1 MATGHDLADAFQL
14 KSTTGWQTLLA
25 ILQSTGER
33 PPLKRR
39 RDDAG
44 TGSGHSSP
52 FRPYKE
58 DPDAEHIAKRLAA
71 VRLNRTAGKSNDDV
85 IDLT

>member
-33 PPLKRR
+33 TPLKRR
-39 RDDAG
+39 RDESDP
-44 TGSGHSSP
+44 GSGKPSP
-52 FRPYKE
+52 FRTQEE
-58 DPDAEHIAKRLAA
+58 DDPETEHVAKRLAA
-71 VRLNRTAGKSNDDV
+71 VRLNRTTGTSDNDTTV
-85 IDLT
+85 